1 MRPKCWDQKCI
12 YAFDILWHLASET
25 SAPKKKKK
33 QQQRRRQQQKQ
44 LLLLSANMCVC
55 VGVINERPA

>member
-33 QQQRRRQQQKQ
+33 KKQQQQQ